1 MLMITQSVQFFMM
14 QGIIENGLYSAIPYL
29 VQLLVVL
36 GSGVVADC
44 MRAKC
49 CSTQIV
55 RKLFTCTCESL
66 SCKHIKLLFQLCL
79 YLAYLSTI
87 ILPTYLPLSCIP
99 IYHYLAYLSTI
110 ILHTYLPLSCLPI
123 YIVTTYVHKGW
134 VQLSWQATVY
144 VRILHKPEVV
154 LNIYGYSEGLCTRR
168 SCMGNVVILQILGCT
183 CVHICTCVIRGS
195 RAAKGGKGGCNS
207 SAIKTYIK

>member
-1 MLMITQSVQFFMM
+1 MSQLFAHVVIISKAFAHCNFRHVLYMLMITQSVQFFMM

-87 ILPTYLPLSCIP
+87 ILPTYLPLS
-99 IYHYLAYLSTI
+99 Y
-110 ILHTYLPLSCLPI
+110 LPI
-123 YIVTTYVHKGW
+123 YIVTTY
-134 VQLSWQATVY
+134 
-144 VRILHKPEVV
+144 
-154 LNIYGYSEGLCTRR
+154 YGLA
-168 SCMGNVVILQILGCT
+168 V
-183 CVHICTCVIRGS
+183 
-195 RAAKGGKGGCNS
+195 A
-207 SAIKTYIK
+207 